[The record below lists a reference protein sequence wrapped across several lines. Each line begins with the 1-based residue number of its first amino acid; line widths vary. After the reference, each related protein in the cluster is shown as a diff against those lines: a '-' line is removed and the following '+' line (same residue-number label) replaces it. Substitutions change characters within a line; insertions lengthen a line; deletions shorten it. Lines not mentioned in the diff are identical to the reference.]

1 MYYFMFFSS
10 FLSIKEPIFNFSKYL
25 PRYHYH
31 HIYAGYSQIYVYLKQ
46 PMFLG
51 YMVLQLCCIYILRKC
66 TAILHVEMFPTST
79 FVLSAGCVR
88 CPVWAL
94 SIVHFMIPRY
104 VVQVFP
110 E

>member
-1 MYYFMFFSS
+1 M
-10 FLSIKEPIFNFSKYL
+10 
-25 PRYHYH
+25 PRYHYHHYH

-51 YMVLQLCCIYILRKC
+51 HMVLQLCCSYTLWQC
-66 TAILHVEMFPTST
+66 TAISHVETFPTST
-79 FVLSAGCVR
+79 FVLPAGCVL

-94 SIVHFMIPRY
+94 SVVNFVIPRY